1 MDNENYILK
10 KEINWFGKLI
20 TVGTIYVKKNGDYWW
35 PIYNGAHVPSM
46 QIDFMTIR
54 NNPEYFK
61 KQEVDRVYSEKEY
74 LEFGEECFNA
84 ARKNNSEWYYK
95 YKSFSDFM
103 NDKNKVNNG

>member
-1 MDNENYILK
+1 MGNENYILQ

-20 TVGTIYVKKNGDYWW
+20 TVGTIYVKKDGGYWF
-35 PIYNGAHVPSM
+35 PVGTNTPSM
-46 QIDFMTIR
+46 RVDFMTIR

-84 ARKNNSEWYYK
+84 ARKNNSEWYVL